1 MLTSMSA
8 LNTATLAAHSVL
20 ADGTTGPEHPGI
32 NPPLNGAIVLGVL
45 LLLLFLTTRLN
56 RDK

>member
-1 MLTSMSA
+1 MLTSMSVLHSA
-8 LNTATLAAHSVL
+8 SAAAHSVL
-20 ADGTTGPEHPGI
+20 AEGTTGPEHPGI

-45 LLLLFLTTRLN
+45 LLLLFITTRLN